1 MKYSEIFAAG
11 KKSSLILVL
20 NKNGTYCWAKTGKY
34 IHTLGLNVF
43 KNMEYESWVIY
54 AYFNVVLCVSLFL
67 LSLLLGPH
75 CLYWLLKFNFFLHY
89 LKIAVHMAEG
99 NYCLWGDS
107 NENGV
112 VSNLVYLIKMA
123 TIQRSSIPT
132 LEFLLFITLLLSGK
146 LQIYSL

>member
-1 MKYSEIFAAG
+1 MASTAG
-11 KKSSLILVL
+11 IKQENISTVCVLTCLRIWNMNHESFMPIL
-20 NKNGTYCWAKTGKY
+20 TY
-34 IHTLGLNVF
+34 
-43 KNMEYESWVIY
+43 
-54 AYFNVVLCVSLFL
+54 LCVSLFL
-67 LSLLLGPH
+67 RSRLLGPH

-89 LKIAVHMAEG
+89 LKIPDHMAEA
-99 NYCLWGDS
+99 NQCLWGDS

-112 VSNLVYLIKMA
+112 VSNLLYLIKMA